1 MDAHAR
7 LRLTDDGNWRWDGKQ
22 WVPNQ
27 PPLRHPRR
35 ERTKRTRVLFGWF
48 AAAGVTVFLALAF
61 ITTHVG

>member
-1 MDAHAR
+1 MGAH
-7 LRLTDDGNWRWDGKQ
+7 LRLPLSEDGNRRWDGRR

-48 AAAGVTVFLALAF
+48 AAVVTVFLVLALL
-61 ITTHVG
+61 TTHTG